1 MSETKILINNILV
14 EFRDYLLEYDLI
26 YLVSAISYG
35 IGISLILRWFYINY
49 GNAKTNRKIVADGF
63 PLLIISVTLIIY
75 LIKSSIAL
83 SLGLVGALSI
93 VRFRAAIK
101 EPEELIYLFFAIA
114 IGLGL
119 GAKQIPSVIV
129 IFVITLVFLFIKH
142 KTFETKLVDKKILIS
157 LKIKPDGSENNVLN
171 DWNNIVMK
179 TNQNAD
185 LHRFDQN
192 NSEINA
198 TYLID
203 ILNTDELNNLRVEL
217 LNYNSNTEITFL
229 DNTRPLIVS

>member
-1 MSETKILINNILV
+1 MNNANLNSFLL
-14 EFRDYLLEYDLI
+14 EFRNHLLEYDLI
-26 YLVSAISYG
+26 FLISAISYG
-35 IGISLILRWFYINY
+35 IGISLILRWFYIKY
-49 GNAKTNRKIVADGF
+49 GNAKTNRKFVADTF

-119 GAKQIPSVIV
+119 GAKQITSVLV
-129 IFVITLVFLFIKH
+129 IFIITLIFLFIKH
-142 KTFETKLVDKKILIS
+142 KFFESDGIDKKILIA
-157 LKIKPDGSENNVLN
+157 LKVKSVLTENNILN
-171 DWNNIVMK
+171 DWFRIISN
-179 TNQNAD
+179 TNETAD

-192 NSEINA
+192 DTEINA
-198 TYLID
+198 TFLID
-203 ILNTDELNNLRVEL
+203 ILNANDLNSLRSDIID
-217 LNYNSNTEITFL
+217 NNKNTEITFL
-229 DNTRPLIVS
+229 DNTRPLIFS

>member
-1 MSETKILINNILV
+1 MNNETLHNFLLEIRNNLV
-14 EFRDYLLEYDLI
+14 EYDLI
-26 YLVSAISYG
+26 FLISAISYG
-35 IGISLILRWFYINY
+35 IGISLILRWFYIKY
-49 GNAKTNRKIVADGF
+49 GNAKTNRKIVADSF

-119 GAKQIPSVIV
+119 GAKQITSVLI
-129 IFVITLVFLFIKH
+129 IFIITLIFLFIKS
-142 KTFETKLVDKKILIS
+142 KFFENDGIDKKILIT
-157 LKIKPDGSENNVLN
+157 LKIKPEMTENNILN
-171 DWNNIVMK
+171 DWFNILLTINN
-179 TNQNAD
+179 NAD

-192 NSEINA
+192 DTEINA
-198 TYLID
+198 TFIID
-203 ILNTDELNNLRVEL
+203 ILNANELNLLRSDIID
-217 LNYNSNTEITFL
+217 NNKNTEITFL
-229 DNTRPLIVS
+229 DNTRPLIFS

>member
-1 MSETKILINNILV
+1 MNTEMINSFLV
-14 EFRDYLLEYDLI
+14 EVRNNFVEYDLI
-26 YLVSAISYG
+26 FLISAISYG
-35 IGISLILRWFYINY
+35 IGISLILRWFYIKY
-49 GNAKTNRKIVADGF
+49 GNAKTNRKFIADSF

-119 GAKQIPSVIV
+119 GAKQILSVIV
-129 IFVITLVFLFIKH
+129 IFVITLLFLFMKN
-142 KTFETKLVDKKILIS
+142 KFFESDGIDKKILLT
-157 LKIKPDGSENNVLN
+157 LKVNRGSTDTNILSDWFRIVLN
-171 DWNNIVMK
+171 IN
-179 TNQNAD
+179 TNAD

-192 NSEINA
+192 KSEINA
-198 TYLID
+198 TFLID
-203 ILNTDELNNLRVEL
+203 ILDANELNSLRFDI
-217 LNYNSNTEITFL
+217 LNYNNNTEITFL
-229 DNTRPLIVS
+229 DNTRPLIFS

>member
-1 MSETKILINNILV
+1 M
-14 EFRDYLLEYDLI
+14 
-26 YLVSAISYG
+26 
-35 IGISLILRWFYINY
+35 
-49 GNAKTNRKIVADGF
+49 
-63 PLLIISVTLIIY
+63 
-75 LIKSSIAL
+75 
-83 SLGLVGALSI
+83 
-93 VRFRAAIK
+93 
-101 EPEELIYLFFAIA
+101 
-114 IGLGL
+114 
-119 GAKQIPSVIV
+119 
-129 IFVITLVFLFIKH
+129 
-142 KTFETKLVDKKILIS
+142 DKKILIS
-157 LKIKPDGSENNVLN
+157 LKIKPEGSENNVLN

-203 ILNTDELNNLRVEL
+203 ILNTDELNNLRFEI